1 MNLTGNHGLALW
13 ELAVC
18 GEGEE
23 SEVFNWAA
31 TNEHNPSNLEPI
43 SFFAKKSIDKKFRNL
58 TLDTV
63 LKPWKVVG
71 RYKWKRQ
78 EPMPVLEGRAALY
91 AVKHALRDVNHFHK
105 RHLLLSDSISA
116 VCALDRGRGKSFRL
130 RRVTQQVAALSLCS
144 GCSFH
149 YRWLPSEWNP
159 SDAPSRGSRFPV
171 PLSVL
176 AAPMVIHRLIH
187 LPSPQKKK
195 SKQPR
200 AKATRKPREKN
211 SPVTWTGQSD
221 KQRKIEVRKLQLKEA
236 GSLIQASVGA
246 ACRKKYLDS
255 WNRLKATTGLRDQR
269 NMKASVLDQA
279 LCRMLNIMFSDGE
292 DLSHAQYMLAASLFF
307 NPHLKSSKQMALP
320 LTKQTLQG
328 WKKLDPPKARLPLPW
343 EAVCGLVELSFLE
356 GQREIGLM
364 MLLCF
369 CLYLR
374 PGEVTR
380 LRVQDLVP
388 PVHGSGGGGAEWTA
402 ILHPLEEHIPSK
414 TQEYDE
420 TVSFDKPWMR
430 FIAEATYRHLNLSGR
445 GKAEKIFSCSAQQ
458 MKKVHGE
465 GFQQTGVGKFGKCTS
480 IPASSRW
487 GKSGLPAQDALP
499 DRDPEERKVEVCCI
513 GPKVRKRRKTQPTS
527 AKPGAQG
534 LDEAAVRYQK
544 NRKNGPW
551 PALKPGRSLTEKVFL
566 EIFSGSG
573 RLSKKGC
580 TDYRLDGLTLGHL
593 LGCRL

>member
-1 MNLTGNHGLALW
+1 
-13 ELAVC
+13 
-18 GEGEE
+18 
-23 SEVFNWAA
+23 
-31 TNEHNPSNLEPI
+31 
-43 SFFAKKSIDKKFRNL
+43 
-58 TLDTV
+58 
-63 LKPWKVVG
+63 
-71 RYKWKRQ
+71 
-78 EPMPVLEGRAALY
+78 
-91 AVKHALRDVNHFHK
+91 
-105 RHLLLSDSISA
+105 
-116 VCALDRGRGKSFRL
+116 
-130 RRVTQQVAALSLCS
+130 
-144 GCSFH
+144 
-149 YRWLPSEWNP
+149 
-159 SDAPSRGSRFPV
+159 
-171 PLSVL
+171 
-176 AAPMVIHRLIH
+176 MVIHRLIH

-320 LTKQTLQG
+320 LTKQTLQC

-458 MKKVHGE
+458 MKKFMEKGFNKLGLESLGSAHPYRLRHG
-465 GFQQTGVGKFGKCTS
+465 G
-480 IPASSRW
+480 AS
-487 GKSGLPAQDALP
+487 
-499 DRDPEERKVEVCCI
+499 RD
-513 GPKVRKRRKTQPTS
+513 
-527 AKPGAQG
+527 
-534 LDEAAVRYQK
+534 YQHK
-544 NRKNGPW
+544 M
-551 PALKPGRSLTEKVFL
+551 RSLTEIQKRGRWKSAASVRRY
-566 EIFSGSG
+566 EKGG
-573 RLSKKGC
+573 RLNQLLRSLAPKVLMKLQSA
-580 TDYRLDGLTLGHL
+580 TKRIEKTVLGQ
-593 LGCRL
+593 R